1 MNLEQTNEPLLYI
14 DQPKFVKPQVN
25 MQTIFETNSTPTVNK
40 QAHVADCSI
49 EEKIHYL
56 LHLATGIPS
65 VKVEVV
71 TEQEKFIG
79 KLTKADTTKIYLET
93 YRRREIVILKT
104 DIKALHLK
112 SFN

>member
-1 MNLEQTNEPLLYI
+1 MNSEQINEPLLYI
-14 DQPKFVKPQVN
+14 DQPKIIKPEAN
-25 MQTIFETNSTPTVNK
+25 MQSTFQTKAPTTENERT
-40 QAHVADCSI
+40 HVADCTI